1 MHAHQLLGPP
11 APAGCQAN
19 CALRTLALHAAH
31 CLPTNNNNNKYD
43 ACGKCVTRRKQQRP
57 GIASNDNTTHVPTA
71 RSSADLTKPNQT
83 PTQLVYCSHGGV
95 TVWSYQTAHA
105 MMPSPRLICSYSAI
119 QARTKKQSSAAKK
132 FQRTHEDCVKVC
144 IPVAYRSLC
153 CADFVLAKGLAWP
166 EAFIQTGSRL
176 DSLAARLSQ
185 RDHFAHSTTYHA
197 GNGKGNLTVPVI
209 RYVQV
214 GS

>member
-71 RSSADLTKPNQT
+71 RSSADLTKPNHT
-83 PTQLVYCSHGGV
+83 PTRHTRAKDKIILQMATTH
-95 TVWSYQTAHA
+95 TA
-105 MMPSPRLICSYSAI
+105 
-119 QARTKKQSSAAKK
+119 SS
-132 FQRTHEDCVKVC
+132 QRTHVSRTQGRGRTHPVTMREMC
-144 IPVAYRSLC
+144 IWSC
-153 CADFVLAKGLAWP
+153 
-166 EAFIQTGSRL
+166 I
-176 DSLAARLSQ
+176 RLS
-185 RDHFAHSTTYHA
+185 H
-197 GNGKGNLTVPVI
+197 
-209 RYVQV
+209 V
-214 GS
+214 GDSDGFGSDACGYAVAAK